1 MQKNNQITIG
11 IQVMHH
17 KFLDSEELQGTHW
30 NTLNPFNSNLMTLNL
45 RGGLRTFPT
54 NLALCVPSRNVARSL
69 DYFQVQNINYILLQL
84 CIKKGLND

>member
-45 RGGLRTFPT
+45 RGGLRTFPA
-54 NLALCVPSRNVARSL
+54 NLALCVPSRCRAIAGLFSVTK
-69 DYFQVQNINYILLQL
+69 YQL
-84 CIKKGLND
+84 FSPSTLYKKGLND